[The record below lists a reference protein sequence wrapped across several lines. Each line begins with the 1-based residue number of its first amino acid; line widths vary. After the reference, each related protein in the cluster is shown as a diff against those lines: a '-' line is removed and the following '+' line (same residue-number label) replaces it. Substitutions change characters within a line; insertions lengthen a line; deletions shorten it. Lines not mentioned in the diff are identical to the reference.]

1 MSKQPSDDSTD
12 TSSEPLTDDDVMGA
26 VNAQR
31 ANNGLKPLRPG
42 SVSMALIEGVVYR
55 RTGDNRWEAYS

>member
-12 TSSEPLTDDDVMGA
+12 TSSAPLSDEEVIGA

-31 ANNGLKPLRPG
+31 AENGLKPLRPG
-42 SVSMALIEGVVYR
+42 SVSMALIEGVIYR
-55 RTGDNRWEAYS
+55 RAGDNRWEAYA